1 LKGKPSVSHL
11 NIYNKDEIISSD
23 ATPSVNNKDTAEE
36 DIGVEEL
43 HFQKVRFQQRC
54 KKLITE

>member
-1 LKGKPSVSHL
+1 VSHL